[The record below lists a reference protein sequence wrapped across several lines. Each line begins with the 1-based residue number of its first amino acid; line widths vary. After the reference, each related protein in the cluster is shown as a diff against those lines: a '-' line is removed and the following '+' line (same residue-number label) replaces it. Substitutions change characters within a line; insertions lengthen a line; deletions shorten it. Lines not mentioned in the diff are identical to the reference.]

1 MAPPKVL
8 KNKKPTESE

>member
-1 MAPPKVL
+1 MEPPKVL